1 MMRFSSSPQVRL
13 HTHDARPLARFI
25 SHPHLVTSSS
35 ALRIRPGHLPAKK
48 KLQQA
53 RDALDAKAAAMRAQ
67 IDAAIEKAQE
77 QQMVEKEKEKVKC
90 DV

>member
-1 MMRFSSSPQVRL
+1 VRRVTCDAACGSSPVSL
-13 HTHDARPLARFI
+13 S
-25 SHPHLVTSSS
+25 SHLHLVTPSS
-35 ALRIRPGHLPAKK
+35 ALRIRPGHVPAKK

-77 QQMVEKEKEKVKC
+77 QQIVEKEKEKVTC
-90 DV
+90 GV